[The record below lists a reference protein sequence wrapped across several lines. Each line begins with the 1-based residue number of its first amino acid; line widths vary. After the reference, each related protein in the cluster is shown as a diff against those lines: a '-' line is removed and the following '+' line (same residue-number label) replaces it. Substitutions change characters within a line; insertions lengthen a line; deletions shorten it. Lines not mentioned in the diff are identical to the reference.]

1 MYIEREMSVANR
13 FNPARSMAEAP
24 DRKPLIWMGRSRKDL
39 GELDDRVKGE
49 LGYGLDLAQAGE
61 KHENAKPLKGFKG
74 AGILELV
81 EDFDGDTYRAVYTV
95 KFAEVVYVLHVFQK
109 KSKSGIA
116 TPKADLDLIE
126 SRLKL
131 ATAHYQE
138 NYDDRS
144 L

>member
-1 MYIEREMSVANR
+1 
-13 FNPARSMAEAP
+13 MAESP
-24 DRKPLIWMGRSRKDL
+24 DRKPLIWMGRSRRDI
-39 GELDDRVKGE
+39 GEFPDKVKGE

-74 AGILELV
+74 SGVLELV

-95 KFAEVVYVLHVFQK
+95 RLAEVVYVLHVFQK

-116 TPKADLDLIE
+116 TPKPDIELIE

-131 ATAHYQE
+131 AQSHYQE
-138 NYDDRS
+138 NYGNQP

>member
-1 MYIEREMSVANR
+1 
-13 FNPARSMAEAP
+13 MAEAP
-24 DRKPLIWMGRSRKDL
+24 DRKPLIWMGRSLRDI
-39 GELDDRVKGE
+39 GEFPDRVKGE

-74 AGILELV
+74 AGVLELV

-95 KFAEVVYVLHVFQK
+95 KLAEIVYVLHVFQK
-109 KSKSGIA
+109 KSKLGIT
-116 TPKADLDLIE
+116 TPKPDIELIE

-131 ATAHYQE
+131 AQLHYQE
-138 NYDDRS
+138 NYGNQS